1 MNMRKSDFLFNV
13 ALVPVDFVMIMA
25 AGLAAYFLRL
35 SPVVADWRP
44 VLFNLS
50 IIYYLTLIASLAIF
64 FVTVFAI
71 SGLYKARSRRGQVEE
86 FFQIII
92 SVSAGMT
99 GIIIFMFFA
108 REWFDSRF
116 IMLAAWFFGIMF
128 VTIGRL
134 LAAKVRRVLMVKHGF
149 GVERVLLVGDGEQA
163 NLIRQE
169 IESNPSLG
177 YSILGHVPR
186 IDLVNIKSIVKNPG
200 AQKIILTNQNFER
213 SAVVDL
219 INFCEDMRIDLKFV
233 PDLFGAVSRNI
244 DMDVLGG
251 HPLIELKR
259 TNLEGWGVLIKR
271 ISDIIG
277 SILLLPFFI
286 PPFLVIG
293 FLIKWDSKGPVFVKL
308 KRVSG
313 GKEFELFKF
322 RSMVDGADRYK
333 PYFISENERYDGPLF
348 KVKNDPRVTRVGK
361 LIRSKRIDEL
371 PQIFNVLKG
380 DISMVGPRPHEP
392 AEVAKYE
399 RHHKKVLAIKS
410 GVTGAAQISGAEQL
424 AFEEEVKLDRSYI
437 ENWSLKKDMVI
448 LLKTFGILIFGR
460 TEY

>member
-1 MNMRKSDFLFNV
+1 MAYPRCGLFSISC
-13 ALVPVDFVMIMA
+13 LIRF
-25 AGLAAYFLRL
+25 AAYFLRL
-35 SPVVADWRP
+35 SPIVADWRP
-44 VLFNLS
+44 VLFSLP
-50 IIYYLTLIASLAIF
+50 IIYYFTLVASLAVF
-64 FVTVFAI
+64 FVTVFAV
-71 SGLYKARSRRGQVEE
+71 SGLYRVKSRRGQIEE
-86 FFQIII
+86 FFQVIVSI
-92 SVSAGMT
+92 SAGMMV
-99 GIIIFMFFA
+99 IIIFMFFK

-116 IMLAAWFFGIMF
+116 IMLAAWFFGIML

-134 LAAKVRRVLMVKHGF
+134 LAAKVRRVLMVKRGF
-149 GVERVLLVGDGEQA
+149 GVERVLLVGQA
-163 NLIRQE
+163 NLIKQE
-169 IESNPSLG
+169 IENNPHLG
-177 YSILGHVPR
+177 YAILGHVPR
-186 IDLVNIKSIVKNPG
+186 IDLANIKSIVKNPG
-200 AQKIILTNQNFER
+200 AQKIILANQNFQR

-244 DMDVLGG
+244 EMDVLGG

-271 ISDIIG
+271 TSDILG
-277 SILLLPFFI
+277 AILLLPLFL

-308 KRVSG
+308 RRVSG

-322 RSMVDGADRYK
+322 RSMIDDAGRYK
-333 PYFISENERYDGPLF
+333 PYFISENERHDGPLF
-348 KVKNDPRVTRVGK
+348 KIKNDPRVTRIGK

-392 AEVAKYE
+392 QEIAKYE

-410 GVTGAAQISGAEQL
+410 GVTGLAQTSGAEQL
-424 AFEEEVKLDRSYI
+424 PFEEEVKLDRSYI
-437 ENWSLKKDMVI
+437 ENWSLKKDAVI
-448 LLKTFGILIFGR
+448 LLKTLGVLLFRR